1 MCEPEAIRDP
11 GEACSTA
18 VLDIGGTT
26 GALVIL
32 ADESMHGREIEICPT
47 GDLAGRSHNVVRARQ
62 APRGVV
68 HAAIF
73 PTLSEDDYSV
83 LDDSGEPLFDVF
95 VSGGAVTEVDVR
107 VSTH

>member
-1 MCEPEAIRDP
+1 MCESETTRDAD
-11 GEACSTA
+11 ERCSTA

-26 GALVIL
+26 GALVIFANDRML
-32 ADESMHGREIEICPT
+32 GREIEICPK
-47 GDLAGRSHNVVRARQ
+47 GDPAARSHNVVRARQ
-62 APRGVV
+62 APLGVV

-83 LDDSGEPLFDVF
+83 LDDSGQPLFDVF

-107 VSTH
+107 

>member
-1 MCEPEAIRDP
+1 MCEPEAIRDLGVP
-11 GEACSTA
+11 CSTA
-18 VLDIGGTT
+18 VLDIGATT

-32 ADESMHGREIEICPT
+32 ADEFMLGREIEICPK

-68 HAAIF
+68 HAAVF
-73 PTLSEDDYSV
+73 PTLSEDEYTV
-83 LDDSGEPLFDVF
+83 LDHSRQPLFDVF

-107 VSTH
+107 A